1 MGNKTTLKKTGAKRR
16 ALIRKAEAALLTR
29 SATVQNRLLALFL
42 NELVNV
48 VDIRGGRFVASVDSL
63 QKFEAS
69 TFLQKFFKD
78 VATPTLRKLFTK
90 AFGDINQQ
98 ASVYFGRFK
107 NPRFDDVQKIIFSQ
121 LAEVAGISPEAIK
134 AGTGFVPKL
143 LSNKTIEREVRAVA
157 IRAITSGTSIA
168 EFRDVARTAIAGTS
182 QKMGIVESHY
192 YTHAHDSFAEYDR
205 TVQNNFAAAL
215 DLNYAIYAGGE
226 MKTTREFCI
235 HRNGKVYNREEIL
248 SWNSLDWQG
257 KKEGNNILIDAGGYN
272 CRHYFD
278 WISWQLAK
286 QLKPSIQRSL
296 FDVQLKKQN
305 DG

>member
-98 ASVYFGRFK
+98 ASVYFGKFK

-121 LAEVAGISPEAIK
+121 LSEVAGMSPEAIK
-134 AGTGFVPKL
+134 AGTGFVPK
-143 LSNKTIEREVRAVA
+143 
-157 IRAITSGTSIA
+157 
-168 EFRDVARTAIAGTS
+168 
-182 QKMGIVESHY
+182 
-192 YTHAHDSFAEYDR
+192 
-205 TVQNNFAAAL
+205 
-215 DLNYAIYAGGE
+215 
-226 MKTTREFCI
+226 
-235 HRNGKVYNREEIL
+235 
-248 SWNSLDWQG
+248 
-257 KKEGNNILIDAGGYN
+257 
-272 CRHYFD
+272 
-278 WISWQLAK
+278 
-286 QLKPSIQRSL
+286 
-296 FDVQLKKQN
+296 
-305 DG
+305 